1 MQILN
6 LSGITTTHKK
16 LIKGVISKD
25 AIEVASSRQFKNKN
39 QFNTNNTLTSKI
51 QTPST
56 INLNFQNFSN
66 SLTNSNRKQFIQ
78 KDVNEYSDKN
88 QNNIQTNRSQMFIS
102 SINQTRSTDEIKP
115 GPLANSISVLP
126 NIGTKENYGNKK
138 PEIVN
143 ISV

>member
-66 SLTNSNRKQFIQ
+66 SLTNSNRK
-78 KDVNEYSDKN
+78 
-88 QNNIQTNRSQMFIS
+88 
-102 SINQTRSTDEIKP
+102 
-115 GPLANSISVLP
+115 
-126 NIGTKENYGNKK
+126 
-138 PEIVN
+138 
-143 ISV
+143 